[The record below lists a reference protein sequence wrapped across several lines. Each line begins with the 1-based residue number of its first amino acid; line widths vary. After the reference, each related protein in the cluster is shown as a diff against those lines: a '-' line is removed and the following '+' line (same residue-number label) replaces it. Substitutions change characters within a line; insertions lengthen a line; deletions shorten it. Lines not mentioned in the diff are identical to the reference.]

1 MERTSSWLNEES
13 TGNRYFERSSAG
25 PRSRPSPRRY
35 AHQKRPGRL
44 LRVLLLERRIRRRYS
59 IGKKSSCSS
68 NFWNG
73 GAAGKTC
80 RNEPTPTPV
89 LFAKAFDK
97 TPSEALGFL
106 VAHHRRL
113 GPGASRPAL
122 CSTRRRQVQNGA
134 VGDAELFGRPD
145 EGGEAGDGKPA
156 AAGEIEPPRPLPLNS
171 QPPGNKRTP
180 ISMIFC
186 VSART
191 CLASTVAISI
201 CRLVHSRR
209 TVAALGIDRAVI
221 IFGVNSAERSASDR
235 RYWSQLRFTS

>member
-122 CSTRRRQVQNGA
+122 VR
-134 VGDAELFGRPD
+134 L
-145 EGGEAGDGKPA
+145 
-156 AAGEIEPPRPLPLNS
+156 AAGKFKTVPSATLNCLVDLMKEARPETEN
-171 QPPGNKRTP
+171 QPP
-180 ISMIFC
+180 
-186 VSART
+186 
-191 CLASTVAISI
+191 LAKSSHRVR
-201 CRLVHSRR
+201 CH
-209 TVAALGIDRAVI
+209 
-221 IFGVNSAERSASDR
+221 
-235 RYWSQLRFTS
+235 